1 MTNLYIYFFESNVVG
16 VNRLFVLVYSNQSG
30 NIKRFKARRYYFP
43 KGVIENHNFII
54 SEKNYYDQPID
65 SHTILGSKITG
76 KVED

>member
-1 MTNLYIYFFESNVVG
+1 MTNFYIYFFESNVVG

-54 SEKNYYDQPID
+54 SEKKLLWSTNWFSYN
-65 SHTILGSKITG
+65 TRK
-76 KVED
+76 